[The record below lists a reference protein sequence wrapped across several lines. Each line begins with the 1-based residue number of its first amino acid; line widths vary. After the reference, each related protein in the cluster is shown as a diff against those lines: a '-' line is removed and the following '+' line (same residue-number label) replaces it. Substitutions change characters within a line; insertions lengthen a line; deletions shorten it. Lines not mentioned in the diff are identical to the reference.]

1 MKASVPVLF
10 VLSMAGLS
18 APPAVGQVAPLV
30 TPAQSLDDDD
40 QIDPGFAISQMGP
53 MVLIPD
59 RMGVASRRHWI
70 QLNRDECGTLQGIED
85 GRSMLSRSAYD
96 DDGFVDDDED
106 DPAFARELMFD
117 QWLSAHSSI
126 AEVNGAI
133 DHWCD
138 EGDQDGLSDI
148 DTSEIA

>member
-1 MKASVPVLF
+1 MNASLPVLL
-10 VLSMAGLS
+10 VLSMASVS
-18 APPAVGQVAPLV
+18 APQAVGQIAPVV
-30 TPAQSLDDDD
+30 TPAQSMDDDD
-40 QIDPGFAISQMGP
+40 PIDPGFAISQMGP

-59 RMGVASRRHWI
+59 RMGEASRRHWI

-85 GRSMLSRSAYD
+85 GRSMLNRSAYGG
-96 DDGFVDDDED
+96 DGFVDEDQD
-106 DPAFARELMFD
+106 DPAFAKELMFD

-133 DHWCD
+133 DHWCN

-148 DTSEIA
+148 DTSDIA